1 VRRIIPFLIV
11 LAALLPLVAA
21 CQKKYGERAAGE
33 LANAESCDCEE
44 PCPDCICEK
53 EGEAPAGGTAVE
65 SEGEGE
71 SPGGP

>member
-1 VRRIIPFLIV
+1 VHQIIVTAIAV
-11 LAALLPLVAA
+11 AALLPLVAA
-21 CQKKYGERAAGE
+21 CQKYPDEPPAGE
-33 LANAESCDCEE
+33 LVDAESCDCEE